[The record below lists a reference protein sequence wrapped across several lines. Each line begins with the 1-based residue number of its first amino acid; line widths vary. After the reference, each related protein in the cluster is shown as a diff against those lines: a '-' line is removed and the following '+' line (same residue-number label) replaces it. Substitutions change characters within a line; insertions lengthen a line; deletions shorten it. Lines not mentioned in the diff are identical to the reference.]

1 LALKGFRIAAAR
13 ADRQMAYRHG
23 VARPV
28 ELADVLAQIERYGP
42 LASLLTVTPDGR
54 PHVGTVLVTE
64 RAGRLDLRVGSRTR
78 DNIAGNPRVSLA
90 WVREDVDYQL
100 IIDGTAEVDGSPGT
114 SGADGLHAVAIAV
127 ERGILHRLAG
137 RPEAGPS
144 CRSLSVATGAP
155 SGPSS

>member
-1 LALKGFRIAAAR
+1 
-13 ADRQMAYRHG
+13 

-28 ELADVLAQIERYGP
+28 ELADVLAQVERYGP

-64 RAGRLDLRVGSRTR
+64 RAGRLDVRVGSRTR

-90 WVREDVDYQL
+90 WVREHLDDQL
-100 IIDGTAEVDGSPGT
+100 IVDGTAEV
-114 SGADGLHAVAIAV
+114 GAGPDSDGLHTVAIAV

-137 RPEAGPS
+137 RPDAGPS
-144 CRSLSVATGAP
+144 CRSLSVGTGPVGSVSA
-155 SGPSS
+155 